1 MRIYLI
7 RHGETDWNR
16 KGLLQ
21 GQQDIPLNENG
32 IALAQ
37 KTAKGMREDGISLDK
52 IYSSPL
58 LRAYETAQILA
69 SYLTDGAAV
78 IADDRLK
85 EMNFYDHE
93 GQIYQGLA
101 LDSFIYLPGIEPFE
115 AVRDRTMNLI
125 WELIQD
131 PSNAEQN
138 ILISTHGVALQSIM
152 AGVYGGTLP
161 EGRGVSSN
169 CGVTILKVEGECDR
183 DKMLSGEFGGKCTE
197 RIIVEQENK
206 IYY

>member
-1 MRIYLI
+1 MKLYLI

-16 KGLLQ
+16 RGLLQ

-32 IALAQ
+32 VALAEN
-37 KTAKGMREDGISLDK
+37 TAKGMQKKKLCFDK

-58 LRAYETAQILA
+58 LRAFETAQII
-69 SYLTDGAAV
+69 SDYLTGGRVPV
-78 IADDRLK
+78 ISDDRLK
-85 EMNFYDHE
+85 EMDFKRYE

-101 LDSFIYLPGIEPFE
+101 LDSFTKLSGIEPFE
-115 AVRDRTMNLI
+115 EVRDRTMDLVRQI
-125 WELIQD
+125 VAD
-131 PSNAEQN
+131 PANEGKH

-161 EGRGVSSN
+161 AGRGVNSN
-169 CGVTILKVEGECDR
+169 CGVTILTAEVACDGSQMIFAE
-183 DKMLSGEFGGKCTE
+183 K
-197 RIIVEQENK
+197 ENV